1 MKATASAGRP
11 ATPAQIDYLT
21 SLAEKVGHPVPD
33 HVDLTTWTMAQAS
46 EMIDTLKAKAP
57 SRTSTLASDRQVDYI
72 LGLLDERV
80 APEGFDLD
88 EATEAAIRRL
98 TSENASALIRTLKV
112 QPRKPRTEQ
121 AEQQY
126 PQVVDGHYA
135 IRSYADGVVRF
146 YKVYTFRDGN
156 RGVSIQASDE
166 LHPMPRVAAEQILG
180 QIAAD
185 VESALALYGHEI
197 GRCGVCHR
205 TLTDEESRARGIGP
219 KCAAKIGI

>member
-1 MKATASAGRP
+1 MRGTAKIDRP
-11 ATPAQIDYLT
+11 ATQAQIDFIT
-21 SLAEKVGHPVPD
+21 KLADQVGHPVPD
-33 HVDLTTWTMAQAS
+33 HVDLTTWTTAQAS
-46 EMIDTLKAKAP
+46 EMIDRLKAQAP
-57 SRTSTLASDRQVDYI
+57 SRTEALASDRQVDYI
-72 LGLLDERV
+72 LGLIAEREVEGSLADVTREEV
-80 APEGFDLD
+80 AQM
-88 EATEAAIRRL
+88 TSEAA
-98 TSENASALIRTLKV
+98 SSLIRSLKV
-112 QPRKPRTEQ
+112 QPRKPRTAK

-135 IRSYADGVVRF
+135 IRSESDEVVRF

-166 LHPMPRVAAEQILG
+166 LHPMPRVVAENVLAQIS
-180 QIAAD
+180 AD

>member
-1 MKATASAGRP
+1 MRGTAKIDRP
-11 ATPAQIDYLT
+11 ATQAQIDFINK
-21 SLAEKVGHPVPD
+21 LADQVGHPVPD
-33 HVDLTTWTMAQAS
+33 HVDLTTWTTAQAS
-46 EMIDTLKAKAP
+46 EMIDRLKAQAP
-57 SRTSTLASDRQVDYI
+57 SRTEALASDRQVDYI
-72 LGLLDERV
+72 LGLLAEREVEGSLAGATREEV
-80 APEGFDLD
+80 AQM
-88 EATEAAIRRL
+88 
-98 TSENASALIRTLKV
+98 TSEAASALIRTLKV

-135 IRSYADGVVRF
+135 VRSEDQVVRF

-166 LHPMPRVAAEQILG
+166 LHPMPRVVAESVLA

-219 KCAAKIGI
+219 KCATKIGI

>member
-46 EMIDTLKAKAP
+46 EMIDTLKAQAP
-57 SRTSTLASDRQVDYI
+57 SRTVALASDRQVDYI

-98 TSENASALIRTLKV
+98 TAENASALIRALKV
-112 QPRKPRTEQ
+112 QPRKPRGEQ
-121 AEQQY
+121 AEQQ
-126 PQVVDGHYA
+126 QAQIVDGHYA
-135 IRSYADGVVRF
+135 IRSADEVVRF

-166 LHPMPRVAAEQILG
+166 LHPMPRVAAEQVLG

-205 TLTDEESRARGIGP
+205 TLTNEESRARGVGP
-219 KCAAKIGI
+219 KCAAKIAL